1 MELEIIKHND
11 ILFRDLLRG
20 IAVKNVAW
28 PHPIESQLKW
38 IVNNMYPED
47 CHVFLT
53 GGGNDK
59 AYMTLS
65 PVEGEMNG
73 IVTAF
78 YGVGC
83 VCTSS
88 KGEGFGGLL
97 LKKTNGYLLEKDF
110 KGLLFCKK
118 QLIPFYEKYDWVVVP
133 QNKIIMPEDAPAVLT
148 MVYNCPE
155 IDSLKYSGRLF

>member
-1 MELEIIKHND
+1 MELEIIKHDD

-28 PHPIESQLKW
+28 PHTIESQVKW
-38 IVNNMYPED
+38 IVDNMYPED
-47 CHVFLT
+47 YHVFLT
-53 GGGNDK
+53 DGGNDK

-65 PVEGEMNG
+65 LVEGDMNG
-73 IVTAF
+73 VATKF

-83 VCTSS
+83 VCTSF
-88 KGEGFGGLL
+88 KGEGFGGSL
-97 LKKTNGYLLEKDF
+97 LKKTNEYFLENGF

-118 QLIPFYEKYDWVVVP
+118 QLISFYEKYDWVVVP
-133 QNKIIMPEDAPAVLT
+133 QIKLIMPEENPAVFT

-155 IDSLKYSGRLF
+155 IESLVYSGRLF